1 MPRVFTVGQLA
12 TRIRERAD
20 MVNSTFIDA
29 SELRGYI
36 SASHAEL
43 YDVLV
48 KSGLSFFEATDAITS
63 DGGATYPLPS
73 DYYGTIG
80 VDYKQ
85 DASRW
90 VSLPE
95 LMPQERNRFQELGT
109 GQALAFRVVGAS
121 LVLYPNPPAG
131 QEYRH
136 IYVPCAIDLTNDTQ
150 TVDGVNG
157 WEEYIVWDCAA
168 KCLAKEESSTQTA
181 ERNRQRVL
189 ERIEEAAENRALSHP
204 RRVVDTY
211 EGRNTRG
218 GDWWPRGAW

>member
-20 MVNSTFIDA
+20 MVNSTFITEP
-29 SELRGYI
+29 ELRGYI
-36 SASHAEL
+36 SASYAEL

-48 KSGLSFFEATDAITS
+48 KSGLAYHEKQHDYTTDS
-63 DGGATYPLPS
+63 GATYALPS

-80 VDYKQ
+80 VDYHQ

-95 LMPQERNRFQELGT
+95 LMPQERNRHQELGT
-109 GQALAFRVVGAS
+109 GQALGFRIVGQS
-121 LVLYPNPPAG
+121 LVLLPTPPAG
-131 QEYRH
+131 QEYRL
-136 IYVPCAIDLTNDTQ
+136 IYVPCAVDLDSDAQ
-150 TVDGVNG
+150 TIDGVNG
-157 WEEYIVWDCAA
+157 WEEYIVWDSVV

-204 RRVVDTY
+204 RRVVDAY